1 MRVIECNFCGETIAG
16 ANDEDLIRNLQRHV
30 EASHGDSGFTEEQI
44 RERVTG
50 GAYDASDS

>member
-1 MRVIECNFCGETIAG
+1 VIECNFCGETIAG